1 MTNRVPRSARR
12 RGTTTVEAAFV
23 LPVFFLF
30 LFAIM
35 QVGHASMI
43 KHLLQHGCRTAARMG
58 STEDVSTST
67 AMAKALEVIGG
78 VIDSDKVTVMIK
90 DASVYDGDGDD
101 LPDTAEDFAALDDLE
116 LTDAE
121 PRQLFV
127 VRAEVNYNDVCLLP
141 LPFTSNLKLSA
152 QAFMRH
158 E

>member
-1 MTNRVPRSARR
+1 MTHRFPRFARR
-12 RGTTTVEAAFV
+12 RGTTSVEAAFV
-23 LPVFFLF
+23 LPVFFAF

-35 QVGHASMI
+35 QFGHVSMI
-43 KHLLQHGCRTAARMG
+43 KHLLQHGCRSAARIG

-67 AMAKALEVIGG
+67 AKAKALEVIGG
-78 VIDSDKVTVMIK
+78 VIDSQKITLLVK
-90 DASVYDGDGDD
+90 DASVYDGDGED
-101 LPDTAEDFAALDDLE
+101 LPETSEDFAALDDLE
-116 LTDAE
+116 LTGAE

-127 VRAEVNYNDVCLLP
+127 VRAEVNYNDVCLIP